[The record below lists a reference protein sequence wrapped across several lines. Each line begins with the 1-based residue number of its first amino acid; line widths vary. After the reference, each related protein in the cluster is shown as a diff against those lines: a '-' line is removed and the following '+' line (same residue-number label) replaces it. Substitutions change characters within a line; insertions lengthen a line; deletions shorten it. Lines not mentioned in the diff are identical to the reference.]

1 MYPRI
6 QLFSSSSFWI
16 PDFSALRSDRT
27 HSRPGILSL
36 DATHASGGVIIFVS
50 QGLSFSELSTFSL
63 SSFELY
69 SDYEGVN
76 ISLNNSSSL
85 LFLKV
90 YTLAIRSSSKDS
102 RTGRQMLSRSL
113 VREYACPPNTYDRQK
128 PNMPKR

>member
-6 QLFSSSSFWI
+6 QLFSSCSFWI
-16 PDFSALRSDRT
+16 PDFSALRSNPT
-27 HSRPGILSL
+27 HSRAGILSSV
-36 DATHASGGVIIFVS
+36 ATHASGGVIIFVS

-90 YTLAIRSSSKDS
+90 YTLSIRSSSTDS
-102 RTGRQMLSRSL
+102 RTGRQMLSRIP
-113 VREYACPPNTYDRQK
+113 VREYACPPNTYDRLK
-128 PNMPKR
+128 PNTPKR